1 MFIPD
6 QFVGSLEVAQTP
18 DKTTAPYNLN
28 FYVGILRGLSARQ
41 KGISSKYFYDAQ
53 GDRIFQQIMA
63 CEEYYP
69 FKCELE
75 IFQNHSADLARQ
87 LMGDGSDTDLIELGA
102 GDGQKSVYLLQA
114 LSRLQACY
122 TYVPIDIS
130 GSIVSYL
137 TGHLGSMVPDIRV
150 SGLVGEYLPMLQEAS
165 RRSTN
170 RKTVIMLGSNLGN
183 MLPVDALKFCESIR
197 ALLNAGDRFMV
208 GIDLKK
214 SPQQVLAAYNDK
226 QGITRRFNLNL
237 LTRLNREL
245 NADFNLGQFE
255 HFPTYDPQSGS
266 CKSYLISL
274 QEQVVRFRLQ
284 DRTDCIYFQKYET
297 IFTEISQKYSLAEL
311 EKMARMAGFEVIQN
325 YYDANG
331 WFVDMVWEAKQ
342 A

>member
-1 MFIPD
+1 MYIPD
-6 QFVGSLEVAQTP
+6 QFIGSSEVAATC
-18 DKTTAPYNLN
+18 DKPRASRKLN
-28 FYVGILRGLSARQ
+28 FYADILWGLSNYPKR
-41 KGISSKYFYDAQ
+41 ISSKYFYDAK

-75 IFQNHSADLARQ
+75 IFQNNSAELARQ
-87 LMGDGSDTDLIELGA
+87 LIGDGSDIDLIELGA
-102 GDGQKSVYLLQA
+102 GDAQKSIYLLQA

-130 GSIVSYL
+130 GSMVAYL
-137 TGHLGSMVPDIRV
+137 RGNLGSMVPHIRV
-150 SGLVGEYLPMLQEAS
+150 SGLVGEYLPMLQKVA

-170 RKTVIMLGSNLGN
+170 RKTVMMLGSNLGN
-183 MLPVDALKFCESIR
+183 MLPVDALKFCERIR
-197 ALLNAGDRFMV
+197 ALLNAGDRFVV

-237 LTRLNREL
+237 LARLNREL
-245 NADFNLGQFE
+245 NADFNISQFE
-255 HFPTYDPQSGS
+255 HFPTYDPETGS
-266 CKSYLISL
+266 CTSYLISL
-274 QEQVVRFRLQ
+274 REQAVTFRLQ
-284 DRTDCIYFQKYET
+284 DRTDCIYFQKHET
-297 IFTEISQKYSLAEL
+297 IFTEISQKYTIAEL
-311 EKMARMAGFEVIQN
+311 DRMAKMAGFEVIQN

-342 A
+342 L